1 VNEGRN
7 YYHINW
13 TAFDKSG
20 GEKVVPLYVS
30 DADGERVVLVFDS
43 FKRAKRYMHTFL
55 AKNGLVR
62 RRMLA
67 RSTAVITVRGPVLG
81 SPDPAHIFSVGGKT
95 SAEILARTSRKSSV
109 NYALLNPSSLK
120 PSPIQSPRVP
130 LAEL

>member
-1 VNEGRN
+1 MEEGRN

-13 TAFDKSG
+13 TAFDKGG
-20 GEKVVPLYVS
+20 GEKEVPLSVS

-43 FKRAKRYMHTFL
+43 FKRAKRYMHAFL
-55 AKNGLVR
+55 VKNGLVR
-62 RRMLA
+62 RRELS
-67 RSTAVITVRGPVLG
+67 RNTAVIAIPGRILG

-95 SAEILARTSRKSSV
+95 SAEMLVQTSRKSSV

-120 PSPIQSPRVP
+120 PSLGQSTRFP